1 MSMGNP
7 TLLSLLVFGMTTMM
21 LMYVNMGWV
30 KGKFQEMVIRYALFY
45 GGLCQLM
52 VGIFELFKGSSFPFA
67 VFGCTELFGWDGGW
81 STS

>member
-30 KGKFQEMVIRYALFY
+30 KSKFQEMVIKYAFFY
-45 GGLCQLM
+45 
-52 VGIFELFKGSSFPFA
+52 VAYAS
-67 VFGCTELFGWDGGW
+67 
-81 STS
+81 